1 MNSNMPKR
9 NEKKKKIKESAI
21 LIYFFFSLD
30 KFLAKSMVQYP
41 KKKYPK
47 DFMFHTSPES

>member
-1 MNSNMPKR
+1 M
-9 NEKKKKIKESAI
+9 KKKIKESAI
-21 LIYFFFSLD
+21 LIFFFSLD